1 MEGFGGS
8 VAGGGRYDKMV
19 GNFCGQDVPATGFSI
34 GFERI
39 ITILKDKLDN
49 GYKIDADNVAILI
62 HKDVTLDKKL
72 EIFKEAKELRQAGRT
87 VTIQMMR
94 KNMKQQINMLEA
106 EGYTEFK
113 KVYND

>member
-1 MEGFGGS
+1 M
-8 VAGGGRYDKMV
+8 
-19 GNFCGQDVPATGFSI
+19 
-34 GFERI
+34 
-39 ITILKDKLDN
+39 
-49 GYKIDADNVAILI
+49 AILI

-72 EIFKEAKELRQAGRT
+72 EIFKEAKKLRQAGKT

-94 KNMKQQINMLEA
+94 KNMKQQINMLES

>member
-1 MEGFGGS
+1 MKNIASTE
-8 VAGGGRYDKMV
+8 VMI
-19 GNFCGQDVPATGFSI
+19 PHTHI
-34 GFERI
+34 
-39 ITILKDKLDN
+39 
-49 GYKIDADNVAILI
+49 I

>member
-1 MEGFGGS
+1 MRI
-8 VAGGGRYDKMV
+8 ATL
-19 GNFCGQDVPATGFSI
+19 PATGFSI

-39 ITILKDKLDN
+39 ITILKDKLEN

-72 EIFKEAKELRQAGRT
+72 EIFKEAKELRQAGKT

-94 KNMKQQINMLEA
+94 KNMKQQIGMLEA